1 MIKKI
6 LNYFFT
12 ILTFIMYFGI
22 VNLFIPQ
29 MSNIH
34 TQWDYEFFM
43 PFFAISLMFL
53 PLPILGLFLLNVK
66 KGSLVIGIIF
76 LVIGLTLLI
85 SDYNHYNLI
94 QLMDN
99 ESNNYSEQLGLVTFE
114 ILKDVLIVVGG
125 ICLLFKKRITG

>member
-1 MIKKI
+1 
-6 LNYFFT
+6 
-12 ILTFIMYFGI
+12 MYFGI

-29 MSNIH
+29 ISNIR

-53 PLPILGLFLLNVK
+53 PLPILGLFLLNLK
-66 KGSLVIGIIF
+66 KGSFVIGIIF
-76 LVIGLTLLI
+76 LVIGITLLI

-99 ESNNYSEQLGLVTFE
+99 ESNNYSEQLRLLTFE

-125 ICLLFKKRITG
+125 ICLLLKSRITG